1 MSTPPRPSTPR
12 AANLPHYRPSR
23 ELAGGLGCEYLGL
36 PWAEGVGRS
45 ARK

>member
-1 MSTPPRPSTPR
+1 
-12 AANLPHYRPSR
+12 
-23 ELAGGLGCEYLGL
+23 LAGGLGCEYLGL